1 MSDLPQVRVHH
12 CQRHGQDGVLRVPQ
26 RYGRCPRPHRG
37 HWVAGDLRRFGGF
50 AVEMEDDA
58 ANDAH
63 HDDDEDNDDVIAYDA
78 ARAKG
83 CRSKPRA
90 THTHIHYTTLTHTHV
105 RPILSIL
112 PSIYRYCQ
120 KPDDL
125 RLRLFVRSE
134 ETHSKRP
141 SAGRAGGCM

>member
-1 MSDLPQVRVHH
+1 MSNLPQVRVHH

-63 HDDDEDNDDVIAYDA
+63 HDDDEDDNDDVIAYDA

-90 THTHIHYTTLTHTHV
+90 THTYIHYTHPYTRTTHSFHPPFHL
-105 RPILSIL
+105 PIL
-112 PSIYRYCQ
+112 PEAR
-120 KPDDL
+120 
-125 RLRLFVRSE
+125 
-134 ETHSKRP
+134 
-141 SAGRAGGCM
+141 